1 MTEIYRVYLKSAV
14 EPGNPVTSDKT
25 ITGSRAAALAAF
37 TELVNRTEFDG
48 QRRAAVLS
56 RGNRQVAYHRFDQA
70 PGLPDYWR
78 DRLDEIAWPQ

>member
-25 ITGSRAAALAAF
+25 HTGSRAVALAAF
-37 TELVNRTEFDG
+37 AELVNRTEFDG

-56 RGNRQVAYHRFDQA
+56 HDNRQVAYHRFDLE
-70 PGLPDYWR
+70 PGFPDYWR
-78 DRLDEIAWPQ
+78 DRLDEIVWPQ